1 LKEEAGMRTLGYALA
16 LLGAA
21 ALVLYGGY
29 YFVVDF
35 VLDPDVSLV
44 VRVAV
49 TGIVVG
55 GVLVVASLIRERA
68 RDQKRESFREV
79 EK

>member
-1 LKEEAGMRTLGYALA
+1 MRTLGYALA
-16 LLGAA
+16 LVGAA

-29 YFVVDF
+29 YFVIDF
-35 VLDPDVSLV
+35 VLDPDISLI
-44 VRVAV
+44 VRLAV

-55 GVLVVASLIRERA
+55 GLLVIVSLIRERI
-68 RDQKRESFREV
+68 REQGRESFRGV

>member
-1 LKEEAGMRTLGYALA
+1 MRILGYVLA
-16 LLGAA
+16 ILGAA
-21 ALVLYGGY
+21 ALVLYAAY
-29 YFVVDF
+29 YFVVGF
-35 VLDPDVSLV
+35 LLDPDISLI

-55 GVLVVASLIRERA
+55 GLLVIASLIRERM
-68 RDQKRESFREV
+68 RDQRRESFREV

>member
-1 LKEEAGMRTLGYALA
+1 MRILGYALA
-16 LLGAA
+16 ILGAA

-35 VLDPDVSLV
+35 VLDPDVSV
-44 VRVAV
+44 IVRVAV

-55 GVLVVASLIRERA
+55 GALVVGSLIRERI
-68 RDQKRESFREV
+68 RDQKQESFREV